1 MNPDTC
7 GLAIRF
13 EYGYTWTWKFLNPEI
28 KICGFKNT
36 RIRLNG
42 NYRYDRIAMSIK
54 FDNVTRAKMARNF
67 GQKCAAGLFISQ
79 TWCMFFLIFTL
90 PSPSSWSLELL
101 SSVTMQTNIDMR
113 RFRLKADDLMG
124 KGRRKRRPQLLAN
137 REARI

>member
-13 EYGYTWTWKFLNPEI
+13 EYGYAWTWKFLNPEI

-67 GQKCAAGLFISQ
+67 GQKCAARSGLFISQ
-79 TWCMFFLIFTL
+79 TWSMFFLIFTL
-90 PSPSSWSLELL
+90 LSPSSWSLELL
-101 SSVTMQTNIDMR
+101 SSVTMQN
-113 RFRLKADDLMG
+113 
-124 KGRRKRRPQLLAN
+124 N
-137 REARI
+137 Y